1 MRKRTWLITTLLL
14 AAAAAGCSDS
24 TRSAG
29 KQLAEQVDL
38 ARRLYRRASTLLADP
53 TYVDK
58 VTGLSYATAETVL
71 LTDGSKY
78 VGVVTQTKDGY
89 EIKDRAGL
97 VHKTPAEKVKAITA
111 YKLPDNEIAMPSPPA
126 TGPAAVATKADGGRE
141 ALELL
146 DKARKLLVEATQTNP
161 QASPAIRADAQLLLG
176 QIELAAGQYHA
187 VRAERTRSQAARMRR
202 ASARLLESAR
212 DSAAL
217 GEFKRAL
224 ANAPDQKIVQLRDQ
238 ADIEVQAL
246 STKVAATGD
255 EIDKL
260 RKEITELA
268 KDNTQL
274 RDKATDLRDRS
285 EKAGGQESYQLL
297 TQAHTFKRPDPRQ
310 QQPSVRRTGSHRT
323 TERRRA
329 FPGRSTGGRQGK
341 APDSERQAAEDE
353 NPQCRSHR
361 RNGTNP
367 GRERKETLPGRYR
380 CRRSGQPVQ
389 AADDPREAGRGS
401 DGQGRASPGPGPEQH
416 PRTTRGRP
424 EDPAKTAGHQR
435 DPRRFRR
442 RQAPGVHRGPEG
454 VGQPGRRKRVGGPA
468 QHCQEQHGLA
478 DELASV
484 AAKLKQPVP
493 PVAAELRGYLPDKDA
508 TKQRAIDGYLA
519 AEKDLEAILDTQLK
533 TGIGKNIRW
542 IYQARLAGAYYG
554 HFRLTGDAE
563 VLLKAQNFVN
573 DALAGKEGSPY
584 LVTVMNLKALLD
596 QAQPV
601 GQP

>member
-38 ARRLYRRASTLLADP
+38 ARRLYRRASALLADP

-126 TGPAAVATKADGGRE
+126 TGPAAV
-141 ALELL
+141 ELL

-224 ANAPDQKIVQLRDQ
+224 ADAPDQKIVQLRDQ

-297 TQAHTFKRPDPRQ
+297 TQAHTF
-310 QQPSVRRTGSHRT
+310 
-323 TERRRA
+323 ERRIHANSSRVSA
-329 FPGRSTGGRQGK
+329 AQDRIGQLNEDVRFQEDQLEAAKGRLQILNDRLRKMKTHSAEATGAMEQILAESVK
-341 APDSERQAAEDE
+341 KLSQAATDAGDLVSLCKLLMTQEKLAVAAMDKAARHLD
-353 NPQCRSHR
+353 QAQSSIRAQ
-361 RNGTNP
+361 
-367 GRERKETLPGRYR
+367 REAAQKTQRK
-380 CRRSGQPVQ
+380 QQ
-389 AADDPREAGRGS
+389 ATSEILDGSADDKRL
-401 DGQGRASPGPGPEQH
+401 ASTMALKASANLDAANVLKAQLG
-416 PRTTRGRP
+416 T
-424 EDPAKTAGHQR
+424 AKSSA
-435 DPRRFRR
+435 
-442 RQAPGVHRGPEG
+442 
-454 VGQPGRRKRVGGPA
+454 
-468 QHCQEQHGLA
+468 GLA